1 MNATASSDADLW
13 LEIVRR
19 KAGAMRYGSL
29 QITIHDGRVTQ
40 VEATEKVR
48 LPAGARTGEERGV
61 PRSLSPAS

>member
-1 MNATASSDADLW
+1 MNATISSEADLW

-29 QITIHDGRVTQ
+29 QITIHEGRVTQ

-48 LPAGARTGEERGV
+48 LPAGSRADDESSR
-61 PRSLSPAS
+61 RSAAH